1 MRKIG
6 ILSLVLVF
14 FISCVSTKNTIQN
27 IDDTAVLPK
36 IVFGQFE
43 LVETASDMQYGYSEF
58 YPINLGFSSY
68 ENSNYQNVNRFF
80 NSFTG
85 INGEKVTYKII
96 ETCCPFPSK
105 HNKMGAGTLVLYEIY
120 LDGIPSNKK
129 IYINTFEKGK
139 IMCPKGFLIKK
150 TASSGN

>member
-1 MRKIG
+1 MRKFSLLS
-6 ILSLVLVF
+6 ILLVLCV
-14 FISCVSTKNTIQN
+14 SCVSTKNTIQN

-36 IVFGQFE
+36 IIAGQFE
-43 LVETASDMQYGYSEF
+43 LAETATDMQYGFSEF
-58 YPINLGFSSY
+58 YPINLGFSTY
-68 ENSNYQNVNRFF
+68 ENSNNQNVNRFF

-85 INGEKVTYKII
+85 VNGEKVTYKII

-105 HNKMGAGTLVLYEIY
+105 KNNMGAGTLVLYEIF
-120 LDGIPSNKK
+120 LDGTPSNKK

-150 TASSGN
+150 TVSSDN